1 MRLFEKH
8 DDYIFSCI
16 LATDAAVCVC
26 VCVYV
31 WRAAI
36 FNQTFPEILS
46 VFSLSE
52 RTGGFRDWIQAD
64 VFIELWVAGNKNCF
78 W

>member
-26 VCVYV
+26 VCVCTSGGQLYLI
-31 WRAAI
+31 RPSQKS
-36 FNQTFPEILS
+36 FLS
-46 VFSLSE
+46 SLSL
-52 RTGGFRDWIQAD
+52 RGQGGLGIGYRQMSS
-64 VFIELWVAGNKNCF
+64 
-78 W
+78 

>member
-26 VCVYV
+26 VCVCVRLEGSY
-31 WRAAI
+31 I
-36 FNQTFPEILS
+36 
-46 VFSLSE
+46 
-52 RTGGFRDWIQAD
+52 
-64 VFIELWVAGNKNCF
+64 
-78 W
+78 